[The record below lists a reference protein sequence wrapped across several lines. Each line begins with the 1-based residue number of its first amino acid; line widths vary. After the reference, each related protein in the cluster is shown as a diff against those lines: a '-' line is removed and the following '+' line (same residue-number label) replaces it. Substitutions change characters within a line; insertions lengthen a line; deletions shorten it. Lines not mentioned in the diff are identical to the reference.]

1 MPAVYER
8 RFLVRVAV
16 VLLVTLCVGLV
27 APKRADAATSAE
39 RQMAA
44 LINKARTSHGRAA
57 LKFNDSLSRY
67 ARRHS
72 ATMASKGVLYHNPY
86 LAKWLAHWS
95 WTILGENVGVGASVA
110 SLHNAFM
117 HSPPHRENIMD
128 RHFRNVGVGIVVRDG
143 RTWVTI
149 IFRG

>member
-1 MPAVYER
+1 MQLIREHR
-8 RFLVRVAV
+8 QITRIGLI
-16 VLLVTLCVGLV
+16 LLVACTFAFL
-27 APKRADAATSAE
+27 APKPASAATSAE
-39 RQMAA
+39 HQMAA

-57 LKFNDSLSRY
+57 LRFNYSLSDY

-72 ATMASKGVLYHNPY
+72 RAMASKDLLYHNPY
-86 LAKWLAHWS
+86 LAKWLANWS
-95 WTILGENVGVGASVA
+95 WKILGENVGVGDTIP
-110 SLHNAFM
+110 SLHYAFM

-128 RHFRNVGVGIVVRDG
+128 RRFKNVGVGVVVRNG